1 MIRVLFAS
9 ILFFSYSILLR
20 AQTIEISPVCFNTL
34 ENDFG
39 VRKIGDKIYVVS
51 ADLTIDVT
59 IKDKNSEN
67 NQIYSDLFEVVNC
80 KLQDAKLLS
89 NEFKQKVS
97 LSSTFHDGPITGTSD
112 LLFFTNNGGEKN
124 TDKLS
129 IFYLTKQ
136 DSLWNNA
143 IEFPLNSEKFN
154 VSHPFYDAENK
165 TLYYV
170 SDENGNLDL
179 FSIPFN
185 GKEFGTPA
193 PIKSAN
199 TDSSECFP
207 YYWKGKLH
215 FTSNRKE
222 SIGGYDL
229 FFLENEKVSS
239 MGNPFNSE
247 YDDLSL
253 MHDSD
258 TTGFFS
264 TRRESKGIHDDIYAF
279 NIIPPVKIIDKEAE
293 LVAETKEN
301 TILLK
306 EEFTKLLELR
316 SEATKVGVSKDILS
330 LINKAIASY
339 EKGFP
344 ESMDNLNL
352 QEIIAVNKE
361 IEGTKALIEQQI
373 AKKSNV
379 EYTNTSLLTQA
390 NELLKNSKIENIQ
403 FATNSALIQG
413 EFISLLKGTSELMN
427 SNSTWKLT
435 LTGHTDNIGTAV
447 FNLDLS
453 KRRAESV
460 KTFLVKQGVPASRIF
475 VEYYGLTRPI
485 VSNDTEK
492 NRLANRRVEFKITE

>member
-1 MIRVLFAS
+1 MIRVLFTS
-9 ILFFSYSILLR
+9 ILFFCSSTYLS

-39 VRKIGDKIYVVS
+39 VRKIGDKIFVVS
-51 ADLTIDVT
+51 ADLKVDVT
-59 IKDKNSEN
+59 TKNKKNEN
-67 NQIYSDLFEVVNC
+67 NRIYSDLFEVVNC
-80 KLQDAKLLS
+80 ELQDAKLLS

-97 LSSTFHDGPITGTSD
+97 LSSTFHDGPVTGTSD
-112 LLFFTNNGGEKN
+112 LLFFTNNGGVKN

-143 IEFPLNSEKFN
+143 IEFPLNSDKFN
-154 VSHPFYDAENK
+154 VSHPFYDSENK

-199 TDSSECFP
+199 TDSAECFP

-229 FFLENEKVSS
+229 FFLENEKVAS

-330 LINKAIASY
+330 LINKAISSY

-373 AKKSNV
+373 AKKSNL

-390 NELLKNSKIENIQ
+390 NELLKNSKIENVQ

-413 EFISLLKGTSELMN
+413 EFVSLLKGTSELMN
-427 SNSTWKLT
+427 SNSTWKLN
-435 LTGHTDNIGTAV
+435 LSGHTDNIGSAL

-460 KTFLVKQGVPASRIF
+460 KAFLVNQGVPASRIF
-475 VEYYGLTRPI
+475 VEYYGLSRPI

>member
-51 ADLTIDVT
+51 ADLKVDAT
-59 IKDKNSEN
+59 IKNKKNEN
-67 NQIYSDLFEVVNC
+67 NQTYSDLFEVVNC
-80 KLQDAKLLS
+80 ELQDATLLS
-89 NEFKQKVS
+89 KEFNQKVS
-97 LSSTFHDGPITGTSD
+97 LSSTFHDGPVTGTSD
-112 LLFFTNNGGEKN
+112 LLFFTNNGGVKN

-143 IEFPLNSEKFN
+143 IEFPLNSDKFN
-154 VSHPFYDAENK
+154 ISHPFYDAENK

-179 FSIPFN
+179 FSVPFN
-185 GKEFGTPA
+185 GIEFGAPA

-199 TDSSECFP
+199 TDSAECFP
-207 YYWKGKLH
+207 FYWKGRLH

-222 SIGGYDL
+222 SMGGYDL
-229 FFLENEKVSS
+229 FFLENEKVSTL
-239 MGNPFNSE
+239 GNPFNSE

-253 MHDSD
+253 VHDSD

-264 TRRESKGIHDDIYAF
+264 TRRESKGIHDDVYAF
-279 NIIPPVKIIDKEAE
+279 NIIPSAKIIDNEAE
-293 LVAETKEN
+293 IVAEIKES

-306 EEFTKLLELR
+306 EEFTKLLDLR
-316 SEATKVGVSKDILS
+316 SEAKKVGVSKDILS

-344 ESMDNLNL
+344 ESLDNLNL

-373 AKKSNV
+373 AKKINV
-379 EYTNTSLLTQA
+379 EYTNNSLLTQA
-390 NELLKNSKIENIQ
+390 NELLKNSKIENVQ
-403 FATNSALIQG
+403 FEYNSALIQG
-413 EFISLLKGTSELMN
+413 EFVSLLKGTSELMN

-435 LTGHTDNIGTAV
+435 LSGHTDNIGSAI

-485 VSNDTEK
+485 VLNDTEK
-492 NRLANRRVEFKITE
+492 NRLTNRRVEFKITE